1 MKLRIKVPGKRR
13 QEALSLLRPFVQSTR
28 VQPECVSC
36 ALQQDEE
43 TSGTLWLIE
52 EWTAR
57 APLMQHVQS
66 DAFRKIFAAMELS
79 VDAPEL
85 RFRTFQDMGGLD
97 LVKQLRDGTMN

>member
-1 MKLRIKVPGKRR
+1 MILRIKVPGKRR

-28 VQPECVSC
+28 VQPECISC
-36 ALQQDEE
+36 VLQQDEE

-52 EWTAR
+52 EWAAQ

-66 DAFRKIFAAMELS
+66 DAFRNIFAAMELS

-85 RFRTFQDMGGLD
+85 RFRTYHDIGGLD
-97 LVKQLRDGTMN
+97 LVKQVRQG